1 MLHGVSLLVRTVN
14 TSLYRANGPT
24 NSQTGCCSKRAR
36 RHQLRLL
43 VTSVL
48 LSMRSVFCV
57 TLAFAD
63 A

>member
-1 MLHGVSLLVRTVN
+1 VLHGVCLLVRLVN
-14 TSLYRANGPT
+14 TSLYRTNGPT
-24 NSQTGCCSKRAR
+24 NSQTGCNERAR

-43 VTSVL
+43 VTSVP
-48 LSMRSVFCV
+48 LSIPGVFCV